1 MPNCSRASWRSGN
14 GFSSLRSPY
23 GDRGLDLC
31 PAAGGF
37 PPRAAMRSVCAH
49 LIRLPVSF
57 FERRQLGD
65 PTSRFGS
72 IAAIQRVVTT
82 AAVEALLDGI
92 MAATTFV
99 MMSAVSRSAL
109 RIGRILS
116 LELKTGRL
124 AGVHDE
130 IVRMHMGYQTLIGDL
145 GSCLS
150 GGQKQRLLLARAV
163 YNQPR
168 VLVLD
173 ETTRHLDLPRERAL
187 VRRLAQWPLTRVARA
202 FRKRKRP
209 TENGQAS
216 GIGGQGQ
223 NRTADTR
230 IFNPLLYRLS
240 YLAIVSRI
248 RRPGTPECGRG
259 L

>member
-14 GFSSLRSPY
+14 GFSSLCFPY

-65 PTSRFGS
+65 PTSRLGS

-130 IVRMHMGYQTLIGDL
+130 IVRVPMGYQTLIGDL

-173 ETTRHLDLPRERAL
+173 ETTRHRDLPRERAL
-187 VRRLAQWPLTRVARA
+187 VRRVRDRAAARGKGLPQMKTPNRERSGVRYWWPGAESNCRHADFQSAAL
-202 FRKRKRP
+202 P
-209 TENGQAS
+209 TE
-216 GIGGQGQ
+216 
-223 NRTADTR
+223 
-230 IFNPLLYRLS
+230 L
-240 YLAIVSRI
+240 
-248 RRPGTPECGRG
+248 PGRCFRHP
-259 L
+259 